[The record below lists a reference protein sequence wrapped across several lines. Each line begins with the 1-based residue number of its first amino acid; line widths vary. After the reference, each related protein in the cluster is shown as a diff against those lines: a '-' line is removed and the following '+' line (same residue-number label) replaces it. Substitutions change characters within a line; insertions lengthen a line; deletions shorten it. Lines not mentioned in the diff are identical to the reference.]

1 MLTCLIS
8 IGYRKEALGHE
19 GMHCEWEHFKDQT
32 FCHGLRRQPDSLL
45 LSAQRA
51 PPHPSPEGGGGQ
63 TERQTVPVQY
73 SPSVL
78 SGGLY
83 VSELRHVRSESV

>member
-1 MLTCLIS
+1 MKMLMCLIR
-8 IGYRKEALGHE
+8 IAYHKEALGHE
-19 GMHCEWEHFKDQT
+19 GMHCETRPSVMVSEGSLIHC
-32 FCHGLRRQPDSLL
+32 FCLLREFPRFPW
-45 LSAQRA
+45 RVV
-51 PPHPSPEGGGGQ
+51 GGQ

-83 VSELRHVRSESV
+83 VSELRHVQCRLKGI

>member
-1 MLTCLIS
+1 MKGCTVSGNTLKIRPSVMVSEGSQIHCFCL
-8 IGYRKEALGHE
+8 
-19 GMHCEWEHFKDQT
+19 
-32 FCHGLRRQPDSLL
+32 LREP
-45 LSAQRA
+45 